1 MKLELGKGGFKFAR
15 ETAPTIMAEQGS
27 SNSKT
32 SGAADLEALFMGM
45 RNPSITQM
53 QQMLDNDGTAQ
64 GLYNMIKFPVMA
76 TGWQIVPDPADVVVT
91 KDKDGNDVTTHP
103 QADLIEKALRNPQ
116 HKGGMSTPFSVVLAN
131 IVRAVLE
138 GYRFFEIVYKF
149 DDQGLVVFQKIAP
162 REHHQVT
169 ILEDETG
176 GFAGVEQSVT
186 KNGKTHKVV
195 IDLQYC
201 FLFTHLKERSPL
213 KGASAFRAAYYHY
226 DKKHRLYYLQ
236 NQRAQTGAMGIKV
249 LTAPEGSKDTDRNA
263 NLAVVD
269 NMAVRP
275 TAVFPAGWEL
285 DIKDMGKG
293 IDLNPDLDGHDTQM
307 ARSVLL
313 QGMLLGNQSS
323 NQGGS
328 YALGETH
335 MDAFMASEVD
345 LLTSIEEHIT
355 SFLISK
361 LIDFNF
367 ETKLYPTFKFNP
379 LNDSIISLLSEAF
392 KGLVTKGAVP
402 KWVAESINEKVAERL
417 DIEKPI
423 GDAAEPGDEDF
434 IGSPGGGAT
443 PPADAPVDEPTDK
456 KLSRDSKKKVT
467 LDANEYWRELTAAE
481 AKVKFAKIEDQA
493 KKTETA
499 MLDDLKPV
507 FTKMSDDAV
516 SRLEP
521 LLDDKGVSA
530 LDGFEL
536 KFTADLQK
544 VISSHMLVQYS
555 DAKKTAADEIKK
567 SSPANKPASK
577 ALINEHAQGIVDK
590 QVSDMLFNI
599 KTIVTD
605 AARKNLLDKTEF
617 SIKTVLASI
626 IDMFDE
632 FFDEKEP
639 LTAAATTTFSITLG
653 RDDVF
658 QTYNDD
664 IYAYQYSAILD
675 GRECKICGE
684 GGLDGSVVKPE
695 IYYDTIWLPPI
706 HHNCRCIWVA
716 IMDDEDDKPGFKDIP
731 VAPGGAD
738 APSLSRSGRI
748 AYT

>member
-1 MKLELGKGGFKFAR
+1 MKLEIGRGGFKFAR
-15 ETAPTIMAEQGS
+15 ETAPKIMGEQGS

-32 SGAADLEALFMGM
+32 SGAADLEAAFFGLK
-45 RNPSITQM
+45 NPSIKQM

-64 GLYNMIKFPVMA
+64 GLNNMIKFPVLA
-76 TGWQIVPDPADVVVT
+76 SGWKIVPDPADVVIT
-91 KDKDGNDVTTHP
+91 KDADGNDVETHP
-103 QADLIEKALRNPQ
+103 QADFVEAALRNPQ
-116 HKGGMSTPFSVVLAN
+116 HKGGMSTPFGVVLAN
-131 IVRAVLE
+131 IMRAVLE
-138 GYRFFEIVYKF
+138 GYRFFELVYKF
-149 DDQGLVVFQKIAP
+149 NDEGQIVFQKIAA
-162 REHHQVT
+162 REHNQVT
-169 ILEDETG
+169 LLEDETG
-176 GFAGVEQSVT
+176 GFAGVEQLVS
-186 KNGKTHKVV
+186 KNGKTQKVV

-201 FLFTHLKERSPL
+201 FLFTNLKERHPL
-213 KGASAFRAAYYHY
+213 KGASSFRAAYYHY

-236 NQRAQTGAMGIKV
+236 HQQAQTGAMGIKV
-249 LTAPEGSKDTDRNA
+249 LTAPEGSEQADRDA

-269 NMAVRP
+269 KMAVRP
-275 TAVFPAGWEL
+275 TAVFPDGWEL
-285 DIKDMGKG
+285 EIKDMGKG
-293 IDLNPDLDGHDTQM
+293 IDLNPGLDGHDAQM

-323 NQGGS
+323 NSGGS
-328 YALGETH
+328 YSLGETH
-335 MDAFMASEVD
+335 MDAFMASEID
-345 LLTSIEEHIT
+345 LMTSIEEHIT

-379 LNDSIISLLSEAF
+379 LNDEVIKLLSEAF

-402 KWVAESINEKVAERL
+402 NWVAESINEKVAERL
-417 DIEKPI
+417 EIDKPV
-423 GDAAEPGDEDF
+423 GEAVKPTDDDYVGNL
-434 IGSPGGGAT
+434 GGGAT
-443 PPADAPVDEPTDK
+443 PPTDGEATDN
-456 KLSRDSKKKVT
+456 KLSRSKKKVT
-467 LDANEYWRELTAAE
+467 LDTNEYWRELTAAE

-493 KKTETA
+493 KKTEEA
-499 MLDDLKPV
+499 MLDDLRPV
-507 FTKMSDDAV
+507 FTKISDDAV

-521 LLDDKGVSA
+521 LLEDKGVEA

-536 KFTADLQK
+536 KFTNELQK

-590 QVSDMLFNI
+590 QVSDMIFNV

-605 AARKNLLDKTEF
+605 AARKNLLDKTKAEF
-617 SIKTVLASI
+617 SVRTVLKTI
-626 IDMFDE
+626 IDMFDD

-658 QTYNDD
+658 QTYKDD
-664 IYAYQYSAILD
+664 IYAYQYSSILD

-695 IYYDTIWLPPI
+695 VYYDTIWLPPI

-716 IMDDEDDKPGFKDIP
+716 IMNDEEDKPDFKDIP
-731 VAPGGAD
+731 AAPGGAD
-738 APSLSRSGRI
+738 APSLSRTGRI